1 MTVSSTPKRPCL
13 EPAIPN
19 HLKVNRTQPLH
30 HPRYFRGPQQASHSA
45 RFPKETTA
53 IVTIDLGVQHLPSTD
68 PSAAI
73 DTIRQGI
80 STRSGPHHHVRS
92 SFTDSSGYRKIVF
105 TLYWKD
111 VAAYREWKAALP
123 SDWWYRGLCPASD
136 IGVFRELHTVPI
148 TDTETTFALPD
159 PEGYSVI
166 AESMS
171 GETDTRE
178 YWGLARNRIPRLQ
191 TDTLEPDGLPSLKVE
206 SQASDS
212 RGRLVTVEPH
222 ENLCLIRSG
231 QVWENSTP
239 AEIKS
244 YNTEIKPTL
253 DSGMEEL
260 TKNSQ
265 HFGCFSSRYMR
276 IEDEDGHPVGNT
288 WSISMWE
295 SLGRLEKWSLTP
307 KHKEIFG
314 TQINHFNRMEREGE
328 EANLNPWHEL
338 MVLRKADQSFM
349 LGYQTLTLELLWDD
363 LNGIKNNYEC

>member
-13 EPAIPN
+13 EPAILN
-19 HLKVNRTQPLH
+19 HLRVNRTQPLH
-30 HPRYFRGPQQASHSA
+30 HPRCFRGPQQASHSA
-45 RFPKETTA
+45 RFPKDTTA
-53 IVTIDLGVQHLPSTD
+53 IVTIDLGVQYLPSADPTD
-68 PSAAI
+68 TI
-73 DTIRQGI
+73 DTIRRAI
-80 STRSGPHHHVRS
+80 ETRSGPHHHVRS
-92 SFTDSSGYRKIVF
+92 SFTDFSGYRNVVF

-111 VAAYREWKAALP
+111 VATYREWEAALP
-123 SDWWYRGLCPASD
+123 PDWWYGGLSPTSD
-136 IGVFRELHTVPI
+136 IGVFKELYTVPI
-148 TDTETTFALPD
+148 TDTETTFALPN

-171 GETDTRE
+171 GETDTHE
-178 YWGLARNRIPRLQ
+178 YWGSARDRIPRSQ
-191 TDTLEPDGLPSLKVE
+191 TDTLEPDGWPSLKDDE
-206 SQASDS
+206 FSTDP
-212 RGRLVTVEPH
+212 RGKLVSVEPH

-260 TKNSQ
+260 TKDSE
-265 HFGCFSSRYMR
+265 HFGCFSNRYLR
-276 IEDEDGHPVGNT
+276 IEDDDGNPIGKT

-328 EANLNPWHEL
+328 EANLNLWHEL
-338 MVLRKADQSFM
+338 MVLHKADQSYMYFNCHRK
-349 LGYQTLTLELLWDD
+349 T
-363 LNGIKNNYEC
+363 GILSSIYD

>member
-30 HPRYFRGPQQASHSA
+30 HPRCFRGPQQASHSA

-73 DTIRQGI
+73 DTIRRGI
-80 STRSGPHHHVRS
+80 STKSGPHHHVRS
-92 SFTDSSGYRKIVF
+92 SFTDFSGYRNIVF

-111 VAAYREWKAALP
+111 VATYREWEASLP
-123 SDWWYRGLCPASD
+123 PDWWYGGLCPASD
-136 IGVFRELHTVPI
+136 IGVFRELYTVPI

-166 AESMS
+166 SESMS
-171 GETDTRE
+171 GETDTHE
-178 YWGLARNRIPRLQ
+178 YWGSARDRIPRSQ
-191 TDTLEPDGLPSLKVE
+191 TDTLEPDGWPSLTDE
-206 SQASDS
+206 SQASDC
-212 RGRLVTVEPH
+212 RGKLVTVEAH

-265 HFGCFSSRYMR
+265 HFGCFSNRYMR
-276 IEDEDGHPVGNT
+276 VEDDDGNPLGKT

-295 SLGRLEKWSLTP
+295 SLERLEKWSLTP

-328 EANLNPWHEL
+328 DANLNLWHEL

-349 LGYQTLTLELLWDD
+349 YFNCHRKT
-363 LNGIKNNYEC
+363 GILSSVYC

>member
-1 MTVSSTPKRPCL
+1 MTVSSTLKRPCL
-13 EPAIPN
+13 ESAIPN

-30 HPRYFRGPQQASHSA
+30 HPRCFRGPQQASHSA
-45 RFPKETTA
+45 RFPKQTTA
-53 IVTIDLGVQHLPSTD
+53 IVTIDLGVQYLLSTD
-68 PSAAI
+68 PADAI
-73 DTIRQGI
+73 DTIRRAI
-80 STRSGPHHHVRS
+80 RTKSGPHHHVRS
-92 SFTDSSGYRKIVF
+92 SFTDTSGYRNIVF

-111 VAAYREWKAALP
+111 VASYREWEAALP
-123 SDWWYRGLCPASD
+123 PDWWYRGLYPASD
-136 IGVFRELHTVPI
+136 IGVFREMYTVPI
-148 TDTETTFALPD
+148 TDTETTFALPN

-171 GETDTRE
+171 GETDTHE
-178 YWGLARNRIPRLQ
+178 YWGSARDRIPRSQ
-191 TDTLEPDGLPSLKVE
+191 TDTLEHDGWPSLKKGDF
-206 SQASDS
+206 SPDPHGKLMS
-212 RGRLVTVEPH
+212 VEPH

-253 DSGMEEL
+253 DTGMEEL

-265 HFGCFSSRYMR
+265 HFGCFSNRYMR
-276 IEDEDGHPVGNT
+276 IEDDDGNPVGKT

-295 SLGRLEKWSLTP
+295 SLERLEKWSLTP

-328 EANLNPWHEL
+328 EANLNLWHEL
-338 MVLRKADQSFM
+338 MVLRKKDQSFM
-349 LGYQTLTLELLWDD
+349 YFNCHRKT
-363 LNGIKNNYEC
+363 GILSSVYR

>member
-19 HLKVNRTQPLH
+19 HLRVNRTQPLH
-30 HPRYFRGPQQASHSA
+30 HPRCFRGPQQASHSA

-53 IVTIDLGVQHLPSTD
+53 VVTIDLGIQHLPFAD
-68 PSAAI
+68 PPDAS
-73 DTIRQGI
+73 DTIRRAI
-80 STRSGPHHHVRS
+80 RTKSGPHHHVRS
-92 SFTDSSGYRKIVF
+92 SFTDSSGYRNIVF

-111 VAAYREWKAALP
+111 VASYRDWEAALP
-123 SDWWYRGLCPASD
+123 PDWWYRGLCPASD
-136 IGVFRELHTVPI
+136 IG
-148 TDTETTFALPD
+148 
-159 PEGYSVI
+159 
-166 AESMS
+166 
-171 GETDTRE
+171 
-178 YWGLARNRIPRLQ
+178 
-191 TDTLEPDGLPSLKVE
+191 TDTLEPDGWPLLKDDDL
-206 SQASDS
+206 SPDP

-265 HFGCFSSRYMR
+265 HFGCFSNRYMR
-276 IEDEDGHPVGNT
+276 IEDDDGNPVGKT
-288 WSISMWE
+288 WSISMWK
-295 SLGRLEKWSLTP
+295 SLERLEKWSLTP

-328 EANLNPWHEL
+328 EANLNLWHEL
-338 MVLRKADQSFM
+338 MVLSKADQAFT
-349 LGYQTLTLELLWDD
+349 YFNCHKQT
-363 LNGIKNNYEC
+363 GILSAIQN